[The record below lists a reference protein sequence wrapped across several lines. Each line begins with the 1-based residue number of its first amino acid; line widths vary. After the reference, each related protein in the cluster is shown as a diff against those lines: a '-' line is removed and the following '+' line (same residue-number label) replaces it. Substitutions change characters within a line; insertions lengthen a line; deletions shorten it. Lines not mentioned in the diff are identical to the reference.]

1 MVSNRQRAW
10 VDLTGLAYN
19 IRGERGMSRAQGM
32 RIALRIERAKIKEL
46 QAKIDDLENEVDYLK
61 GMLEEK
67 EMIA

>member
-1 MVSNRQRAW
+1 
-10 VDLTGLAYN
+10 
-19 IRGERGMSRAQGM
+19 MSRAQGM

-46 QAKIDDLENEVDYLK
+46 QAKIDALENEVDYLK

>member
-1 MVSNRQRAW
+1 MGSNRQRAW